1 MKFISKLFV
10 AVFFIWTLLIFFQ
23 YDAISS
29 KPIRSTRGMVVTA
42 SDLATKVGI
51 EILKKG
57 GNAIDAA
64 VGVGFALAVT
74 YPAAGNIGGG
84 GFLVFVRNDG
94 FATSIDY
101 REKAPSSAD
110 RNMYLDSNLIPI
122 PKMSTEGV
130 TSAGVPGSVA
140 GMLYALDKYGTM
152 KLEEVIQPAIEL
164 AEKGFLLNHE
174 LASSF
179 NWNYVNFKNFP
190 SSKRIF
196 TKNGEKFAE
205 GELLIQNDLAETLK
219 RIREKGFDGFYK
231 GKTADLIVE
240 QMNNDGGFISLVDL
254 TNYKPIERKPVFGSY
269 RGHKI
274 ISMGPPSS
282 GGVALIE
289 ALNVLEN
296 LVLSKEDYHSS
307 RHLHFLIETL
317 KRCYFDRSKYLGDSD
332 FVNVPVQK
340 LLSKEYASEIFCSID
355 SVLASNNKLID
366 TKGLKSRESTETT
379 HYSIYDQFGN
389 AVSVTTTINGS
400 FGSHV
405 VVNGAGFLL
414 NNEMDDFSIKPGV
427 PNMYNLIGS
436 EANSIQPNKRMLSS
450 MAPTV
455 ILKNDRPYLIIG
467 SPGGPMIITSVLQA
481 VMNVIDFG
489 MDIELAI
496 NMPRI
501 HHQWLPQEVYFE
513 PFSLTQDVKEK
524 LLKMGHVF
532 NSRDSMGRLEGIM
545 IDIKNNFIYG
555 ATDRRGS
562 GLAEGF

>member
-1 MKFISKLFV
+1 MRHISKLLIS
-10 AVFFIWTLLIFFQ
+10 AILIWTFLSFIQ
-23 YDAISS
+23 YEIISA
-29 KPIRSTRGMVVTA
+29 KPIRATRGMVVSA
-42 SDLATKVGI
+42 SDLATKVGL

-94 FATSIDY
+94 YATSIDY
-101 REKAPSSAD
+101 REKAPSSAY
-110 RNMYLDSNLIPI
+110 RNMYLDSNLTPI
-122 PKMSTEGV
+122 ANMSTEGV

-164 AEKGFLLNHE
+164 AEKGFLLNYE

-179 NWNYVNFKNFP
+179 NGNYVNFINFP
-190 SSKRIF
+190 SSKKIF
-196 TKNGEKFAE
+196 TKSSGKFVE
-205 GELLIQNDLAETLK
+205 GDIFIQNNLSETLK
-219 RIREKGFDGFYK
+219 RIRENGTDGFYK
-231 GKTADLIVE
+231 GKTADLIVAH
-240 QMNNDGGFISLVDL
+240 MKNDGGFISLEDL
-254 TNYKPIERKPVFGSY
+254 ANYKPIERRPVNGSY
-269 RGHKI
+269 RGYKI

-282 GGVALIE
+282 GGIALIE

-296 LVLSKEDYHSS
+296 LTLSREDYHSS
-307 RHLHFLIETL
+307 KHLHYLIETL
-317 KRCYFDRSKYLGDSD
+317 KRVYFDRAEYLGDSD
-332 FVNVPVQK
+332 FVNIPVKK
-340 LLSKEYASEIFCSID
+340 LLSKEYASEIFNSID
-355 SVLASNNKLID
+355 SILASNNKLIN
-366 TKGLKSRESTETT
+366 TKGLKSNESTETT

-405 VVNGAGFLL
+405 VVEDAGFLL

-427 PNMYNLIGS
+427 PNMYDLIGS

-450 MAPTV
+450 MTPTV
-455 ILKNDRPYLIIG
+455 ILKENRPYIIIG

-481 VMNVIDFG
+481 VMNIIDFG
-489 MDIELAI
+489 MDIEQAI
-496 NMPRI
+496 DMPRI
-501 HHQWLPQEVYFE
+501 HHQWLPQEIYFE
-513 PFSLTQDVKEK
+513 SFSLSQDVKEELIK
-524 LLKMGHVF
+524 RGHVF
-532 NSRDSMGRLEGIM
+532 QPRTSMGRLEGIM
-545 IDIKNNFIYG
+545 IDQKNNFILG
-555 ATDRRGS
+555 ATDRRGN